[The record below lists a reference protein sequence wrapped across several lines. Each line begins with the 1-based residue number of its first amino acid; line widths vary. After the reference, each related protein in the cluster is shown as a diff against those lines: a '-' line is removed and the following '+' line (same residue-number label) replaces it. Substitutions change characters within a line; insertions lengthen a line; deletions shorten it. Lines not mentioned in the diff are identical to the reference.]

1 MTFKVLFIDDDA
13 FMLKALLRTA
23 KRLRPNWQFYGCEQ
37 AKDWSALAEEIA
49 PLDMLICDYQMP
61 ELNGEQV
68 LRQAMVSH
76 PAAVRVLLTGDTS
89 EDIVTRACKFSH
101 HIVGKPFTEQHILEV
116 FHCMER
122 LQRLP
127 FIAASRSKLGQLQD
141 LPVLPD
147 LVNQLR
153 SVLQNPDADLTQV
166 AVLLEHEP
174 AIAAKLV
181 PLANSAFMGFARP
194 VTSIVEA
201 VLRLGSKLVEAIVT
215 LHSLDQQFCTKV
227 LPATHTQITEWAFKH
242 AIYAKKLAQYAGFSA
257 TEQDLVFSAA
267 LFSAVGRLIEHCATD
282 SNDVAIDRPQPKLQA
297 GFLNSTLIS
306 VYILTLWG
314 HSETLCEVLL
324 WQDTPSPEGNAVE
337 KLSFVLFLT
346 KQMLLSKQPAELIE
360 LQEIIESANLLAA
373 FKQLVAETDRINDAS
388 C

>member
-49 PLDMLICDYQMP
+49 PLDMIICDYQMP

-68 LRQAMVSH
+68 LRQAMATY

-89 EDIVTRACKFSH
+89 EDLVTRVCQFSH
-101 HIVGKPFTEQHILEV
+101 HIVGKPFSEQNILEV
-116 FHCMER
+116 FHCVER
-122 LQRLP
+122 LQGLP
-127 FIAASRSKLGQLQD
+127 FVAASRAQLGQLQG

-147 LVNQLR
+147 LVSQLR
-153 SVLQNPDADLTQV
+153 KILQNPDADLTQV
-166 AVLLEHEP
+166 AAMLEHEP

-242 AIYAKKLAQYAGFSA
+242 AIYAKKLAQYAGLSPN
-257 TEQDLVFSAA
+257 EQDLIFSAA
-267 LFSAVGRLIEHCATD
+267 IFSAIGRLIENSAPG
-282 SNDVAIDRPQPKLQA
+282 SGFAAENPKPKIQA

-314 HSETLCEVLL
+314 HGETLCEVLL

-337 KLSFVLFLT
+337 KLSFVLFLA
-346 KQMLLSKQPAELIE
+346 KQMLRLKQQTELAEL
-360 LQEIIESANLLAA
+360 QDIIESPSLLAA
-373 FKQLVAETDRINDAS
+373 FKRLTTEVASSNADLK
-388 C
+388 